1 MCSEQ
6 GAADT
11 DITVPLS
18 TLAEERDDHNTPPEA
33 TVVRRAKSYSDL
45 YDIVTAQTS
54 RGGSKKKRRRKG
66 HNAAWEALAIPDPPA
81 DLPEGDLYG
90 DILEDELLEASQQE
104 YTYVLEISTHTA
116 GD

>member
-1 MCSEQ
+1 M
-6 GAADT
+6 
-11 DITVPLS
+11 
-18 TLAEERDDHNTPPEA
+18 
-33 TVVRRAKSYSDL
+33 VRRAKSYSDL

-54 RGGSKKKRRRKG
+54 RGGFKKKRRRKG

-104 YTYVLEISTHTA
+104 YTYVQATSTHTA
-116 GD
+116 GG